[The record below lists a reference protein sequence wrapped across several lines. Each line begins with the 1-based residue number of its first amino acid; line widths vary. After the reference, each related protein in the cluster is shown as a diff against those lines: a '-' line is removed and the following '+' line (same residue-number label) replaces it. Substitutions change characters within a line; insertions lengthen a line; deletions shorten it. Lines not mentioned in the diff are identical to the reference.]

1 MCRSPDGIRVLIS
14 RSACQLRIQLVKLN
28 GRRAKAVERVELASN
43 PLRSPFI
50 REQVHRNPHRQGMV
64 VQDRIQL
71 AALFLVGGVVTSS
84 RKQIAKTEEAAY
96 QRPAARSQK
105 SEALTRPRT
114 SNDGFGFVLENH
126 SLGGDSAHGSAR
138 ITRQSGVPSHGLP
151 RPSNLLD
158 CRDRHWPAASEAAH
172 VPTLAPPTARPIGC
186 DRFDISPAAGR
197 PHVAVEPG
205 LWMRRHHDQ
214 ERGC

>member
-50 REQVHRNPHRQGMV
+50 REQVHCNPHRQGMV

-71 AALFLVGGVVTSS
+71 AAPFLVGGVVTGP

-96 QRPAARSQK
+96 QRPATRSQK
-105 SEALTRPRT
+105 A
-114 SNDGFGFVLENH
+114 
-126 SLGGDSAHGSAR
+126 
-138 ITRQSGVPSHGLP
+138 
-151 RPSNLLD
+151 
-158 CRDRHWPAASEAAH
+158 
-172 VPTLAPPTARPIGC
+172 
-186 DRFDISPAAGR
+186 
-197 PHVAVEPG
+197 
-205 LWMRRHHDQ
+205 
-214 ERGC
+214 